1 MLARTPS
8 CKKWVPK
15 RYACK
20 DTAQA
25 ENDLLRGR
33 RDDDNSRIQWV
44 KLFALLLLQSVF
56 YPLLR
61 LSLSLIRADW
71 KRIIFK

>member
-8 CKKWVPK
+8 CKIWVPK

-25 ENDLLRGR
+25 ENVRLRGR
-33 RDDDNSRIQWV
+33 RDDDNSRILRV
-44 KLFALLLLQSVF
+44 KLFSFLLAQSVF
-56 YPLLR
+56 YPLFR
-61 LSLSLIRADW
+61 LSLSLISADW
-71 KRIIFK
+71 RRIILK